1 MISKPIENPI
11 IAISVK
17 VYQMLLVAYPTK
29 FRQEYGPH
37 MLQVFRDYCL
47 RTVHRSG
54 MNGLAKLWVV
64 TLLDLVQ
71 SIVSEHVHKE
81 IEMKKEME
89 PRDIRMVGWA
99 IIVGSVVFVL
109 GMFIDALLPNNNWY
123 VIIAIV
129 SMISMPLLAFGLLG
143 LRRRYGD
150 QVGVFGKNILLIGS
164 VLGLLMSIIGYI
176 GEVGSFGRWDDHMAV
191 LILAGPMVLFACLAL
206 FGIAALSKKPLP
218 RWNTVPIIAGAW
230 YPIFILA
237 YFIVSVR
244 TGDWDSFEAGAPEW
258 FVAVARILLIIQS
271 VALVALGYILK
282 SDAPEETAVPA

>member
-1 MISKPIENPI
+1 MLSKNLENPI
-11 IAISVK
+11 IVVSVR
-17 VYQMLLVAYPTK
+17 VYQALLVAYPTK
-29 FRQEYGPH
+29 FQQEYGPH
-37 MLQVFRDYCL
+37 MLQVFRDCCL
-47 RTVHRSG
+47 RTFHQGGTNG
-54 MNGLAKLWVV
+54 MARLWAV
-64 TLLDLVQ
+64 TLFDLVQ
-71 SIVSEHVHKE
+71 SLVSEHAHKE
-81 IEMKKEME
+81 IEMKKEMK
-89 PRDIRMVGWA
+89 PRDIRMAGWA

-109 GMFIDALLPNNNWY
+109 GVFIDALLPNNNWY

-164 VLGLLMSIIGYI
+164 VLGLPMSIIGYF
-176 GEVGSFGRWDDHMAV
+176 GEVGFFGRVFYEIWV
-191 LILAGPMVLFACLAL
+191 LIFAGPMVLFACLAL

-218 RWNTVPIIAGAW
+218 RWNMVPIIAGAW

-258 FVAVARILLIIQS
+258 FVAVASILLIIQS
-271 VALVALGYILK
+271 VALMALGYILK
-282 SDAPEETAVPA
+282 SDVPEEAATA